1 MSDLSNK
8 VIITAALT
16 GAGTPRSQ
24 NPNIPYTPEEIA
36 EDAYQCWKAG
46 AAVVHLHMRDERGLG
61 SMDAKRFQK
70 TIQLLRAREDCD
82 VIINCTS
89 SGATKALSPEERMEH
104 FETIPEIEIGS
115 YDSGSFNWADM
126 AIFDNSPELLHKLA
140 DCYQRNQI
148 KPEIEVFDTGMLN
161 NAKYYQ
167 KKGLL
172 PENIYFQCV
181 LGVLGGMEATVENLV
196 YLVNHMPPNSK
207 WSAFG
212 IGKGQLPILFAALA
226 LGCTGLRVGLED
238 NLILGVDEDGKK
250 ILATNVSLVK
260 QAVEAVRVFG
270 KAPATPAQARE
281 ILDIAPLKRS

>member
-1 MSDLSNK
+1 MTLSNR

-16 GAGTPRSQ
+16 GAGTPREL
-24 NPNIPYTPEEIA
+24 NPNVPYTPEEIA
-36 EDAYQCWKAG
+36 ADAYKCWKAG
-46 AAVVHLHMRDERGLG
+46 AAVVHLHMRDENGRGT
-61 SMDAKRFQK
+61 MDASRFKK
-70 TIQLLRAREDCD
+70 TIDLIRAYDDCD

-89 SGATKALSPEERMEH
+89 SGATKPLAPEERMEH
-104 FETIPEIEIGS
+104 FETIPNIEIGS

-140 DCYQRNQI
+140 DCYQRNNV

-196 YLVNHMPPNSK
+196 YLVNHMPANSQ

-212 IGKGQLPILFAALA
+212 IGKGQFPIMFAALA

-238 NLILGVDEDGKK
+238 NLILGVDENGEK
-250 ILATNVSLVK
+250 ILATNVSLVEK
-260 QAVEAVRVFG
+260 AVDAIKVFG
-270 KAPATPAQARE
+270 KVPATSTEARQ
-281 ILDIAPLKRS
+281 ILGLAPLERS